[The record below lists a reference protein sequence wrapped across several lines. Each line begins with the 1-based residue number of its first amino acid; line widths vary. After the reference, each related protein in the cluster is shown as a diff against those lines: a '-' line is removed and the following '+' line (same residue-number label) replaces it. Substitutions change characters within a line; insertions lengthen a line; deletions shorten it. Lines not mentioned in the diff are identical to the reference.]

1 MTFFTNNFQEDLQTI
16 INKIENKENFAFAR
30 YADGELA
37 VIENKKITGC
47 DGWSV
52 TEKDIQFGKDL
63 LNSCNH
69 LENNYFYGISCPCC
83 DPVGNNKLKN
93 IFSKSVN
100 KLTYSNLFVNFNWEK
115 AFNYFKNKDKILVC
129 NTTSKIEEPFYK
141 VPNNVL
147 EFYRLGKNNLKLYYE
162 SIAKNHINSLFCISA
177 GPLAEIII
185 DWMYT
190 INPNNQ
196 YIDVGSCL
204 DPLIHGRATRDYHRN
219 IGSNKICNFF

>member
-1 MTFFTNNFQEDLQTI
+1 MKLFTNKFDEDLDLLI
-16 INKIENKENFAFAR
+16 DKIERQENFSFAR

-52 TEKDIQFGKDL
+52 TDEDVEFGRDL

-69 LENNYFYGISCPCC
+69 VEDNYFYGISCPCC
-83 DPVGNNKLKN
+83 DPIGNNKLRN
-93 IFSKSVN
+93 IFSKSISR
-100 KLTYSNLFVNFNWEK
+100 LTYSNLFVNSNWEK
-115 AFNYFKNKDKILVC
+115 AYNYFKSKDKILVC
-129 NTTSKIEEPFYK
+129 NSTSKMPEPFYK

-147 EFYRLGKNNLKLYYE
+147 QFYRSGKDNLKLYYE
-162 SIAKNHINSLFCISA
+162 NIASNHSNSLFCISA

-185 DWMYT
+185 HWMYT
-190 INPNNQ
+190 TNPHNQ

-204 DPLIHGRATRDYHRN
+204 DPLIHGRATRDYHKN
-219 IGSNKICNFF
+219 IGSNKVCKFF